1 MGETTPH
8 RYRRVSSP
16 EFANA
21 VTGISGGGQMG
32 LRSRSIFAGVSLAA
46 FAMVVASSVQAND
59 SVVKAVLDPN
69 GWAVAGHD
77 YGNTRFSPLKQIT
90 SENVGKLQ
98 LAYSLSLASLR
109 SNESSPV
116 VIGDTLYVTTSWGP
130 KYVYAINAA
139 TGAPKWAY
147 QPDIPDDVLQYA
159 CCDVNNRGVAYAD
172 GKIFIGRLDGK
183 LTALDAASGKELWTS
198 KVVDYK
204 QGSVITSPPLVVRD
218 KIITGFGGGEYG
230 VRGALLA
237 FDLNNGKL
245 LWQTY
250 TVPGPGEPGS
260 DTWKG
265 DTGLHGGGA
274 AWLVGSYDAKTDT
287 VYWGTSNPGPW
298 NTGVRST
305 GDGNFGKLTNLY
317 TASTLAIDP
326 NTGKIKWH
334 IQGTPADAWDY
345 DGVNELLLTDLKI
358 GGADT
363 PVLMKADR
371 NGFFF
376 VANRETGKMISAEK
390 YVFAN
395 WAKKFDIS
403 TMRAEEDPDK
413 RPGPGHPAK
422 DICPNLIG
430 GKNWQPMSFNPQTG
444 LVYIPANNVCMD
456 WSVSDVSYKRG
467 VFYLGAEFPT
477 KEGPGGFLGELVAWD
492 PVANKKVWGIKEDLP
507 FNGGTLSTG
516 GNLVFSGNLH
526 GDFRAIDA
534 KTGTVLWSKNLG
546 SGIGAGPV
554 TYSVGGKQYVAVV
567 VGRTAALPAFLGE
580 IGKKMVAAA
589 PEGGALFV
597 FALQ

>member
-1 MGETTPH
+1 MK
-8 RYRRVSSP
+8 
-16 EFANA
+16 
-21 VTGISGGGQMG
+21 
-32 LRSRSIFAGVSLAA
+32 LRSGIFFAGVSLV
-46 FAMVVASSVQAND
+46 AMVMAGIGASRAND
-59 SVVKAVLDPN
+59 SVVKAASDPN
-69 GWAVAGHD
+69 GWAIAGHD
-77 YGNTRFSPLKQIT
+77 YGNTRFSPLKQIN
-90 SENVGKLQ
+90 SENAGKLQ
-98 LAYSLSLASLR
+98 LVYSLSLASLR

-116 VIGDTLYVTTSWGP
+116 VIGKTLYVSTSWGP
-130 KYVYAINAA
+130 KFVYAIDAA
-139 TGAPKWAY
+139 TGARKWTW

-159 CCDVNNRGVAYAD
+159 CCDVNSRGVSYAD
-172 GKIFIGRLDGK
+172 GKLFVGRLDGN
-183 LTALDAASGKELWTS
+183 LTALDAETGKELWTS
-198 KVVDYK
+198 TVVDYK

-218 KIITGFGGGEYG
+218 KVITGFGGGEYG
-230 VRGALLA
+230 VRGSLQA
-237 FDLNNGKL
+237 FSLKDGKL

-250 TVPGPGEPGS
+250 TVPAPGEPGS

-274 AWLVGSYDAKTDT
+274 AWLVGSYDAKSDT

-298 NTGVRST
+298 NTAVRST

-317 TASTLAIDP
+317 TASTLAINPD
-326 NTGKIKWH
+326 TGKIKWH

-345 DGVNELLLTDLKI
+345 DGVNELLLADLKI
-358 GGADT
+358 EGNET

-395 WAKKFDIS
+395 WAKKWDIT

-430 GKNWQPMSFNPQTG
+430 GKNWQPMSFNPVTG
-444 LVYIPANNVCMD
+444 LVYIPTNNVCMD
-456 WSVSDVSYKRG
+456 WSVSDVNYKRG

-507 FNGGTLSTG
+507 FNGGTLTTG

-534 KTGTVLWSKNLG
+534 KNGKVVWSKNLG

-554 TYSVGGKQYVAVV
+554 TYSVDGKQYVAIV
-567 VGRTAALPAFLGE
+567 VGRTAALPAFLGD

-589 PEGGALFV
+589 PEGGSLFV

>member
-1 MGETTPH
+1 
-8 RYRRVSSP
+8 
-16 EFANA
+16 
-21 VTGISGGGQMG
+21 MG
-32 LRSRSIFAGVSLAA
+32 LRSRSIFAGISLAA
-46 FAMVVASSVQAND
+46 LLLAASSGARAND
-59 SVVKAVLDPN
+59 SVVKAVSDPN
-69 GWAVAGHD
+69 GWAIAGHD

-116 VIGDTLYVTTSWGP
+116 VVGDTLYVSSSWGP
-130 KYVYAINAA
+130 KNVYAVNAA
-139 TGAPKWAY
+139 TGVQKWLY

-159 CCDVNNRGVAYAD
+159 CCDVNNRGVSYAD
-172 GKIFIGRLDGK
+172 GKIFVGRLDGK
-183 LTALDAASGKELWTS
+183 LTALDAATGKELWTS
-198 KVVDYK
+198 TVVDYK
-204 QGSVITSPPLVVRD
+204 QGSVITSPPLIVRD
-218 KIITGFGGGEYG
+218 KVITGFGGGEYG

-237 FDLNNGKL
+237 FDVKTGKQ
-245 LWQTY
+245 LWQSF
-250 TVPGPGEPGS
+250 TVPAAGEPGS
-260 DTWKG
+260 ETWKG

-345 DGVNELLLTDLKI
+345 DGVNELLLADLKI
-358 GGADT
+358 GGAST

-376 VANRETGKMISAEK
+376 VANRETGKVISAEK

-395 WAKKFDIS
+395 WAKKWDVN

-444 LVYIPANNVCMD
+444 LVYIPTNNVCMD
-456 WSVSDVSYKRG
+456 WGVSDVSYKRG

-492 PVANKKVWGIKEDLP
+492 PVANKKVWGVKEDLP

-526 GDFRAIDA
+526 GDFRAFDA
-534 KTGTVLWSKNLG
+534 KTGKVLWSKNLG
-546 SGIGAGPV
+546 TGIGAGPV
-554 TYSVGGKQYVAVV
+554 TYSVGGKQYVAIV

-580 IGKKMVAAA
+580 VGKKMVAAA

-597 FALQ
+597 FSLQ

>member
-1 MGETTPH
+1 
-8 RYRRVSSP
+8 
-16 EFANA
+16 
-21 VTGISGGGQMG
+21 MG
-32 LRSRSIFAGVSLAA
+32 LRSRSFFASVSVAALA
-46 FAMVVASSVQAND
+46 MTVASGVQAND
-59 SVVKAVLDPN
+59 SVVKAVSDPN
-69 GWAVAGHD
+69 GWAIAGHD
-77 YGNTRFSPLKQIT
+77 YANTRFSPLKQIT

-139 TGAPKWAY
+139 TGAKKWTY
-147 QPDIPDDVLQYA
+147 EPDMPDDVLQYA

-218 KIITGFGGGEYG
+218 KVITGFGGGEYG

-237 FDLNNGKL
+237 FDLNNGKQ

-250 TVPGPGEPGS
+250 TVPAPGEPGS

-345 DGVNELLLTDLKI
+345 DGVNELLLADLKI

-390 YVFAN
+390 YVYTS
-395 WAKKFDIS
+395 WAKKFDIN

-444 LVYIPANNVCMD
+444 LVYIPTNNVCMD

-534 KTGTVLWSKNLG
+534 KTGKVLWSKNLG

-554 TYSVGGKQYVAVV
+554 TYSVDGKQYVAIVI
-567 VGRTAALPAFLGE
+567 GRTAALPAFLGD

>member
-1 MGETTPH
+1 
-8 RYRRVSSP
+8 
-16 EFANA
+16 
-21 VTGISGGGQMG
+21 MG
-32 LRSRSIFAGVSLAA
+32 LRSRSFFAGVSVAALAMIA
-46 FAMVVASSVQAND
+46 ASGVQAND
-59 SVVKAVLDPN
+59 SVVKAVADPN
-69 GWAVAGHD
+69 GWAIAGHD

-139 TGAPKWAY
+139 TGAKKWTY
-147 QPDIPDDVLQYA
+147 EPDMPDDVLQYA

-218 KIITGFGGGEYG
+218 KIMTGFGGGEYG

-250 TVPGPGEPGS
+250 TVPAPGEPGS
-260 DTWKG
+260 ETWKG

-274 AWLVGSYDAKTDT
+274 AWLVGSYDEKTDT

-358 GGADT
+358 GGANT

-376 VANRETGKMISAEK
+376 VANRETGKVISAEK
-390 YVFAN
+390 YVYAN

-444 LVYIPANNVCMD
+444 LVYIPTNNVCMD
-456 WSVSDVSYKRG
+456 WSVSDVTYKRG

-492 PVANKKVWGIKEDLP
+492 PIANKKVWSIKEDLP
-507 FNGGTLSTG
+507 FNGGTLTTA

-534 KTGTVLWSKNLG
+534 KNGKVLWSKNLG

-554 TYSVGGKQYVAVV
+554 TYSVGGKQYVAIVI
-567 VGRTAALPAFLGE
+567 GRTAALPAFLGD

>member
-1 MGETTPH
+1 
-8 RYRRVSSP
+8 
-16 EFANA
+16 
-21 VTGISGGGQMG
+21 MG
-32 LRSRSIFAGVSLAA
+32 LRSRSFFAGVSLAA
-46 FAMVVASSVQAND
+46 IAMIVASGVQAND
-59 SVVKAVLDPN
+59 SVVKAVADPN
-69 GWAVAGHD
+69 GWAIAGRD

-139 TGAPKWAY
+139 TGAKKWTY
-147 QPDIPDDVLQYA
+147 EPDIPDDVLQYA

-172 GKIFIGRLDGK
+172 DRIFIGRLDGK

-198 KVVDYK
+198 TVVDYK

-218 KIITGFGGGEYG
+218 KVITGFGGGEYG

-237 FDLNNGKL
+237 FDLKTGKQ
-245 LWQTY
+245 LWQSY
-250 TVPGPGEPGS
+250 TVPAPGEPGS
-260 DTWKG
+260 ETWKG

-376 VANRETGKMISAEK
+376 VANRETGKVISAEK
-390 YVFAN
+390 YVYAN
-395 WAKKFDIS
+395 WAKKFDIN

-422 DICPNLIG
+422 DICPNLVG

-444 LVYIPANNVCMD
+444 LVYIPTNNVCMD
-456 WSVSDVSYKRG
+456 WSVSDVTYKRG

-492 PVANKKVWGIKEDLP
+492 PIANKKVWGIKEDLP
-507 FNGGTLSTG
+507 FNGGTLTTA
-516 GNLVFSGNLH
+516 GNLVFAGDLH

-534 KTGTVLWSKNLG
+534 KTGKVLWSKNLG

-554 TYSVGGKQYVAVV
+554 TYSVGGKQYVAIVI
-567 VGRTAALPAFLGE
+567 GRTAALPAFLGE

>member
-1 MGETTPH
+1 
-8 RYRRVSSP
+8 
-16 EFANA
+16 
-21 VTGISGGGQMG
+21 MG
-32 LRSRSIFAGVSLAA
+32 LRSRSFFASVSVAALA
-46 FAMVVASSVQAND
+46 MTVASGVQAND
-59 SVVKAVLDPN
+59 SVVKAVSDPN
-69 GWAVAGHD
+69 GCAIAGHD
-77 YGNTRFSPLKQIT
+77 YANTRFSPLKQIT

-139 TGAPKWAY
+139 TGAKKWTY
-147 QPDIPDDVLQYA
+147 EPDMPDDVLQYA

-218 KIITGFGGGEYG
+218 KVITGFGGGEYG

-237 FDLNNGKL
+237 FDLNNGKQ

-250 TVPGPGEPGS
+250 TVPAPGEPGS

-345 DGVNELLLTDLKI
+345 DGVNELLLADLKI

-390 YVFAN
+390 YVYTS
-395 WAKKFDIS
+395 WAKKFDIN

-444 LVYIPANNVCMD
+444 LVYIPTNNVCMD

-492 PVANKKVWGIKEDLP
+492 PVANKKVWSIKEDLP
-507 FNGGTLSTG
+507 FNGGTLTTA

-534 KTGTVLWSKNLG
+534 KTGKALWSKNLG

-554 TYSVGGKQYVAVV
+554 TYSVDGKQYVAIVI
-567 VGRTAALPAFLGE
+567 GRTAALPAFLGD

>member
-1 MGETTPH
+1 M
-8 RYRRVSSP
+8 VL
-16 EFANA
+16 A
-21 VTGISGGGQMG
+21 GIG
-32 LRSRSIFAGVSLAA
+32 
-46 FAMVVASSVQAND
+46 ASKAND
-59 SVVKAVLDPN
+59 SVVKAVSDPN
-69 GWAVAGHD
+69 GWAIAGHD
-77 YGNTRFSPLKQIT
+77 YGNTRYSPLKQIN
-90 SENVGKLQ
+90 SENAGKLQ
-98 LAYSLSLASLR
+98 LVYSLSLASLR

-116 VIGDTLYVTTSWGP
+116 VIGKTLYVSTSWGP
-130 KYVYAINAA
+130 KYVYAIDAA
-139 TGAPKWAY
+139 TGARKWTW

-159 CCDVNNRGVAYAD
+159 CCDVNNRGVSYAD
-172 GKIFIGRLDGK
+172 GKIFVGRLDGK
-183 LTALDAASGKELWTS
+183 LTALDAETGKELWTS
-198 KVVDYK
+198 TVVDYK
-204 QGSVITSPPLVVRD
+204 QGSVITSPPLIVRD
-218 KIITGFGGGEYG
+218 KVITGFGGGEYG
-230 VRGALLA
+230 VRGSLQA
-237 FDLNNGKL
+237 FNLKDGKL
-245 LWQTY
+245 LWQTF
-250 TVPGPGEPGS
+250 TVPAPGEPGS

-274 AWLVGSYDAKTDT
+274 PWLVGSYDAKTDT

-298 NTGVRST
+298 NTAVRST

-345 DGVNELLLTDLKI
+345 DGVNELLLADLKI
-358 GGADT
+358 KGAET

-376 VANRETGKMISAEK
+376 VANRETGKVISAEK

-395 WAKKFDIS
+395 WAKKWDIS

-444 LVYIPANNVCMD
+444 LVYIPSNNVCMD
-456 WSVSDVSYKRG
+456 WSVSDVNYKRG

-477 KEGPGGFLGELVAWD
+477 KPGPGGFLGELVAWD
-492 PVANKKVWGIKEDLP
+492 PIANKKVWGIKEDLP
-507 FNGGTLSTG
+507 FNGGTLTTG

-534 KTGTVLWSKNLG
+534 KNGKVLWSKNLG

-554 TYSVGGKQYVAVV
+554 TYSVDGKQYVAIV
-567 VGRTAALPAFLGE
+567 VGRTAALPAFLGD